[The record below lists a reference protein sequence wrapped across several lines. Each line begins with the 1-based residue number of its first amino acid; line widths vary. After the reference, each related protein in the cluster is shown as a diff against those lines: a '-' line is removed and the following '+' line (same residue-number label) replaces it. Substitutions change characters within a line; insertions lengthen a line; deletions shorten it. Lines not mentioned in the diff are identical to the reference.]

1 MITHHHRY
9 LSTVPRWSVV
19 PTSRFQNVAE
29 HSYFVSLY
37 VSELLKLPCFDHWT
51 QDRKFCALRY
61 ALVHDVAE
69 ARMSDI
75 PGPVKRLIKDPAKF
89 EEVETSVVRDMGFVD
104 KYGQDYYTD
113 ADIRALV
120 KVADL
125 VDEFLFLTMEETG
138 GNGHVAALLPKVRER
153 LLSAIEGCDALNG
166 YREWVRDWVD
176 TMLGGIAHGVMTLQN
191 NADVDKT
198 VAECSDRRRCGL
210 EQCPVCEG
218 IPF

>member
-9 LSTVPRWSVV
+9 MSHVPRWSIV
-19 PTSRFQNVAE
+19 PVSRFQSVSE

-37 VSELLKLPCFDHWT
+37 VMELLKLPCFDHWT

-75 PGPVKRLIKDPAKF
+75 PGPVKRMIKDPAKY
-89 EEVETSVVRDMGFVD
+89 EATERRVTRDMGFVD
-104 KYGQDYYTD
+104 RYGQDYYED
-113 ADIRALV
+113 SDIKDLV

-125 VDEFLFLTMEETG
+125 IDEFMFLTMELQG
-138 GNGHVAALLPKVRER
+138 GNGHVRILLQQVKDR
-153 LLSAIEGCDALNG
+153 LDWATTSATCLVTWLPD
-166 YREWVRDWVD
+166 VSSWVD
-176 TMLGGIAHGVMTLQN
+176 QMAANISLGLVTLQN
-191 NADVDKT
+191 DEDIGKTADPVLDCDCT
-198 VAECSDRRRCGL
+198 HGCSKCD
-210 EQCPVCEG
+210 